1 MVNAHII
8 PRSFFELVRGK
19 GKHSVGI
26 VIDKD
31 TYSTPF
37 LQAGPSDESI
47 LGNCCEPKFS
57 EWDDYGFKILGKKWD
72 TKDAISSSDGTTPMA
87 FELNA
92 VDYDKLSLFVLS
104 VLWRASISSHRF
116 FKNVS
121 LGPEFEERV
130 RQLLLSRNPPGPAE
144 FSIVFCATPD
154 HKYRATILRPDQ
166 IRTPEGIKFYRIY
179 LPYIFILIRADSR
192 AAPFPLNLIM
202 LRRTAWNYIFCF
214 PYGQSPWRAL
224 EKTPGELRK
233 RRWVGKGKRE

>member
-1 MVNAHII
+1 MRGGMKMVNAHII

-72 TKDAISSSDGTTPMA
+72 TKDVISSSDGTTPMA

-92 VDYDKLSLFVLS
+92 LDYDKLSL
-104 VLWRASISSHRF
+104 SSCFLF
-116 FKNVS
+116 F
-121 LGPEFEERV
+121 GERP
-130 RQLLLSRNPPGPAE
+130 SPATG
-144 FSIVFCATPD
+144 S
-154 HKYRATILRPDQ
+154 
-166 IRTPEGIKFYRIY
+166 
-179 LPYIFILIRADSR
+179 S
-192 AAPFPLNLIM
+192 
-202 LRRTAWNYIFCF
+202 
-214 PYGQSPWRAL
+214 
-224 EKTPGELRK
+224 KTY
-233 RRWVGKGKRE
+233 RWVRNSKSVCDSCC